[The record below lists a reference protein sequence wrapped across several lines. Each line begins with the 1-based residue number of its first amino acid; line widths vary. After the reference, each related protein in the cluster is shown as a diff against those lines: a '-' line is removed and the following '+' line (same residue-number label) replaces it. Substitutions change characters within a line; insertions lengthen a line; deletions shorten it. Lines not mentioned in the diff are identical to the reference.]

1 MARILSSRLKKLRD
15 RAEREVNEGLLP
27 SCQLSLAF
35 EGEIVFDEC
44 FGESNDETRYAFFS
58 ATKPMVT
65 GTICS
70 LMGDGLLDPKERVA
84 SYIPEFSSN
93 GKESVTV
100 EQVMLHTSGFPYAP
114 LGPPAWESSE
124 GRLTAFERWRLDW
137 PPGTRYEYHATSA
150 HWVLAEII
158 ERASG
163 KDFRKQVEERVTE
176 PAGLPKVLGIPEEE
190 QSNIAELVPVG
201 ELASPEELYQA
212 FGVSELPVDP
222 STTEDLLLLFNDP
235 KVRAL
240 GVPGAGGIG
249 RAADLAMFYQAV
261 LHNTGE
267 MWHPQIHEDVTGK
280 VRNRLPDLLSG
291 APANRTLG
299 FFQAGEDGFAH
310 VRGLGRTVS
319 PLAVG
324 HNGAGGQL
332 AWGDPSTGL
341 SFGYVT
347 NGLDR
352 HQLRQP
358 RRGTAISSLAA
369 LCTAE

>member
-1 MARILSSRLKKLRD
+1 MAKIVPSQLKKLID
-15 RAEREVNEGLLP
+15 RAGQEVAQGLLP
-27 SCQLSLAF
+27 SCQLALAF
-35 EGEIVFDEC
+35 EGEIILDEC
-44 FGESNDETRYAFFS
+44 FGGATSRTRYAFFS

-65 GTICS
+65 GAVWS
-70 LMGDGLLDPKERVA
+70 LMGDGLVNPSEKVVT
-84 SYIPEFSSN
+84 YIPEFGSN
-93 GKESVTV
+93 EKENVTV
-100 EQVMLHTSGFPYAP
+100 EQVMLHTAGFPYAP
-114 LGPPAWESSE
+114 LGPPGWEDRE
-124 GRLTAFERWRLDW
+124 GRLAAFGRWRLDW
-137 PPGTRYEYHATSA
+137 LPGTRYEYHATSA

-158 ERASG
+158 ERVSG
-163 KDFRKQVEERVTE
+163 KDFRVVVEERVTE
-176 PAGLPKVLGIPEEE
+176 PAGMPKVLGIPECD
-190 QSNIAELVPVG
+190 QTDIAELVPVG
-201 ELASPEELYQA
+201 DFATSEELQQA
-212 FGVSELPVDP
+212 FGVREIPVDP

-235 KVRAL
+235 EVRAL

-261 LHNTGE
+261 LHNRGN
-267 MWHPQIHEDVTGK
+267 MWDPQIHGEVTGK

-299 FFQAGEDGFAH
+299 FFQAGDDGFSH

-332 AWGDPSTGL
+332 AWGDPTTGL

-347 NGLDR
+347 SGLDR
-352 HQLRQP
+352 HQVRQP

-369 LCTAE
+369 LCFSA